1 MDRSVD
7 GGDVEGLAEVVDEDG
22 GTRDAA
28 LWAMVRPCWME
39 SLDRGPVLVRQP
51 DRSDKLAVAR
61 YLLTELE
68 T

>member
-1 MDRSVD
+1 MERSVD
-7 GGDVEGLAEVVDEDG
+7 VVDVEGLTEAADEDG

-51 DRSDKLAVAR
+51 ERSDK
-61 YLLTELE
+61 
-68 T
+68 